1 MQRALF
7 CLFFIILIFVA
18 GSIPAQENTVD
29 FPVLKGPY
37 FGQKIP
43 ENKPLL
49 FAPGI
54 ISLEGV
60 MVHDTPVFSPDGK
73 EIYWGEFSTNPNH
86 TSIKY
91 SKMVNNIWTKP
102 ELVSFSSLDSYGD
115 GCPFMMPGGKI
126 LYFSSFR
133 ALEKGGKSGRER
145 IWYVKKQGDRW
156 GKPQPACKDVNAM
169 DLHWQTSVSANRS
182 LFFSTDQGIMRSR
195 FVNGKHQKPEKI
207 AHIMNSKYIGG
218 MPFIAPDESYFI
230 FSSDKLPN
238 GLGKRDL
245 YIGYRNKDRTW
256 TDPIH
261 LGNTINTP
269 QHDLYP
275 ILTYDGKYLLYLS
288 WQKERPGVYW
298 FPARFIEELKPKE
311 LK

>member
-1 MQRALF
+1 VFFLVFVFAASSMQEQDKTA
-7 CLFFIILIFVA
+7 
-18 GSIPAQENTVD
+18 D

-37 FGQKIP
+37 FGQNIS
-43 ENKPLL
+43 EDKPLL

-54 ISLEGV
+54 ISLEGT

-91 SKMVNNIWTKP
+91 SKMVDNIWTTP

-115 GCPFMMPGGKI
+115 GCPFMMQGGEI

-145 IWYVKKQGDRW
+145 IWYVKRQGSGW
-156 GKPQPACKDVNAM
+156 GEPQPVGQDVNTM
-169 DLHWQTSVSANRS
+169 DLHWQTSVSANRN
-182 LFFSTDQGIMRSR
+182 LFFSTDQGVMRSR
-195 FVNGKHQKPEKI
+195 FTNGKHQKPEKI
-207 AHIMNSKYIGG
+207 TLIMNSKYIGG
-218 MPFIAPDESYFI
+218 TPYIAPDESYFI
-230 FSSDKLPN
+230 FSSDKLPH

-245 YIGYRNKDRTW
+245 YIGYRKKDGTW

-261 LGNTINTP
+261 LGDTINTI
-269 QHDLYP
+269 QHDLCP
-275 ILTYDGKYLLYLS
+275 IVTYDGKYLLYLS

-298 FPARFIEELKPKE
+298 FPAYFIEELKPKE
-311 LK
+311 LM